1 MIAVLFFTLVAF
13 AAWTSAISLVEP
25 TIAWVVENTQVKR
38 THATLALGIGVWLL
52 GIAVALSFSVW
63 KSITIIFGLGI
74 FDTLDKLTS
83 TIMLPLGGLMMA
95 VFAGYIMRKEH
106 LQDELNLKAGPY
118 QIWTI
123 TNNYIAP
130 IAIFAVFVYLLGLV
144 G

>member
-1 MIAVLFFTLVAF
+1 
-13 AAWTSAISLVEP
+13 
-25 TIAWVVENTQVKR
+25 
-38 THATLALGIGVWLL
+38 LALGIAIWLL
-52 GIAVALSFSVW
+52 GIAVSLSFNVW

-95 VFAGYIMRKEH
+95 LFAGYIMRKEH

-118 QIWTI
+118 QVWTI

-130 IAIFAVFVYLLGLV
+130 IAIFAVFIYLLGLFD
-144 G
+144 